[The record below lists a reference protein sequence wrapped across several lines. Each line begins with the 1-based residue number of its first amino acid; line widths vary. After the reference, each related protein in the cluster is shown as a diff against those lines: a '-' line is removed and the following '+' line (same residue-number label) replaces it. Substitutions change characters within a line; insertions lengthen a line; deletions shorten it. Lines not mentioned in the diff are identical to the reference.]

1 MFLQGVIDRVDTCE
15 DDDEILMKVIDYKSG
30 MKKFELEDFYYGLE
44 MQLVIYMN
52 AAEEIYKE
60 KKVRAIG
67 VSNFEP
73 QHLLPILDNGT
84 IVPMVDQVCF
94 HIGNRQENTV
104 AKCKENN
111 IQLMAYSP
119 LATGGLVNDQYIAEI
134 AKKYN
139 ATIPQI
145 CVRYCI
151 QKGAIPIPKSTKEE
165 RIISNVQV
173 DFVMSDEDMEYL
185 DKK

>member
-1 MFLQGVIDRVDTCE
+1 MYQNYGFEKFINRDSLRDT
-15 DDDEILMKVIDYKSG
+15 IKHV
-30 MKKFELEDFYYGLE
+30 
-44 MQLVIYMN
+44 V
-52 AAEEIYKE
+52 E
-60 KKVRAIG
+60 KG
-67 VSNFEP
+67 DT
-73 QHLLPILDNGT
+73 L
-84 IVPMVDQVCF
+84 
-94 HIGNRQENTV
+94 
-104 AKCKENN
+104 
-111 IQLMAYSP
+111 Y
-119 LATGGLVNDQYIAEI
+119 EI

-165 RIISNVQV
+165 RIISNVHV